1 MWAMPAP
8 MSLDLRQRI
17 VRRGRAWQLDPRSRA
32 TFCRQPVGGDQADAA
47 GADDRQCRRRRALA
61 AIVARCSS
69 RMRPTSRGWSRRRPD
84 ITLAE
89 LQAELQR
96 RVGIVAGLSTIHN
109 ALRRIG
115 LRHKKSP

>member
-1 MWAMPAP
+1 MPAP

-17 VRRGRAWQLDPRSRA
+17 VAAVERGSSIREAARRFAVSPSAAIKLMQRVRTTGRAAPARY
-32 TFCRQPVGGDQADAA
+32 GGHRRPLLAPYEADL
-47 GADDRQCRRRRALA
+47 RRLVEA
-61 AIVARCSS
+61 
-69 RMRPTSRGWSRRRPD
+69 RPD

-96 RVGIVAGLSTIHN
+96 RLGVVAGLSTLHN